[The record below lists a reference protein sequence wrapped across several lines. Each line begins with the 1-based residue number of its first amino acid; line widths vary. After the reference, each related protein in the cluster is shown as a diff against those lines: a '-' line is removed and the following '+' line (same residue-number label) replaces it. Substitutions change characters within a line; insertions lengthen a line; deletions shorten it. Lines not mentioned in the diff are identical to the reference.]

1 MRNWSDS
8 VNVAQA
14 ARKICVACWQVN
26 NAFVPVHS
34 CTGILK
40 WVIVPTF
47 RLLPYITFLPT
58 LNSRRQRRAFGKTR
72 RFGLAASSRGFGS
85 DWWLRQDI
93 VRWIRHCVLK
103 LARSNACGWATQI
116 SLATIN
122 RH

>member
-1 MRNWSDS
+1 MCNWSDS

-26 NAFVPVHS
+26 NAFVPIHS

-40 WVIVPTF
+40 WVVVPTF

-72 RFGLAASSRGFGS
+72 RFGLAASSRFWKRLVAPSGYRALDPTLCAEVGEKQR
-85 DWWLRQDI
+85 LR
-93 VRWIRHCVLK
+93 V
-103 LARSNACGWATQI
+103 SYPN
-116 SLATIN
+116 
-122 RH
+122 

>member
-40 WVIVPTF
+40 WVAVPTF
-47 RLLPYITFLPT
+47 RLLPYITPILD
-58 LNSRRQRRAFGKTR
+58 K
-72 RFGLAASSRGFGS
+72 RGEGVPKS
-85 DWWLRQDI
+85 G
-93 VRWIRHCVLK
+93 V
-103 LARSNACGWATQI
+103 A
-116 SLATIN
+116 
-122 RH
+122 